1 MMSMAIRLKKATED
15 DLRMIHY
22 IQVKSFAQLLL
33 KYEDFESSPA
43 AEGMDDI
50 LQRFRQPFTDY
61 YLIELDDQQIGML
74 RVCDFGENCR
84 LSPLCILPEYQGK
97 GYAQQAMVLMESLYP
112 KARLWQLDTIA
123 QEMKLRHLYEKM
135 GYRRI
140 EKTEQIKEGM
150 EIVYYE
156 KPMHE

>member
-1 MMSMAIRLKKATED
+1 MAIHLRIATEA
-15 DLRMIHY
+15 DLRQILY

-43 AEGMDDI
+43 AEGMEDI
-50 LQRFRQPFTDY
+50 RQRFRQPFTDY
-61 YLIELDDQQIGML
+61 YLIMLDDQEIGML

-84 LSPLCILPEYQGK
+84 LSPLCILPEFQGK
-97 GYAQQAMVLMESLYP
+97 GYAQQAMAIMEDLYP

-123 QEMKLRHLYEKM
+123 QEEKLRHLYEKM

-140 EKTEQIKEGM
+140 EKTEQIKDGM
-150 EIVYYE
+150 ELVYYE
-156 KPMHE
+156 KPIH

>member
-1 MMSMAIRLKKATED
+1 MSIRLRKATEA
-15 DLRMIHY
+15 DLRKIHY

-61 YLIELDDQQIGML
+61 YLIVLDDLEIGML

-97 GYAQQAMVLMESLYP
+97 GYAQQAIALMESLYP

-150 EIVYYE
+150 ELVYYE
-156 KPMHE
+156 KPMH

>member
-1 MMSMAIRLKKATED
+1 MIRLRKATED
-15 DLRMIHY
+15 DLQKILY

-43 AEGMDDI
+43 AEGLDDI
-50 LQRFRQPFTDY
+50 RQRFRQPFTDY
-61 YLIELDDQQIGML
+61 YLIELEGLAVGML
-74 RVCDFGENCR
+74 RVCNFGEHCQ
-84 LSPLCILPEYQGK
+84 LSPICILPEFQGN
-97 GYAQQAMVLMESLYP
+97 GYAQQAIGIMESLYP

-123 QEMKLRHLYEKM
+123 QEQKLRHLYEKM

-150 EIVYYE
+150 ELVYYE
-156 KPMHE
+156 KPMH

>member
-1 MMSMAIRLKKATED
+1 MEIQLRKATED
-15 DLRMIHY
+15 DLRKIHY

-43 AEGMDDI
+43 AESLEDI
-50 LQRFRQPFTDY
+50 RQRFRQPFTDY
-61 YLIELDDQQIGML
+61 YLILLEDQEIGLL

-84 LSPLCILPEYQGK
+84 LSPICILPEYQGR
-97 GYAQQAMVLMESLYP
+97 GYAQRAMEIMESLYP
-112 KARLWQLDTIA
+112 HAHLWQLDTIA

-140 EKTEQIKEGM
+140 EKTEQIKDGM
-150 EIVYYE
+150 ELVYYE
-156 KPMHE
+156 KPVY

>member
-1 MMSMAIRLKKATED
+1 MPIQLKKATEE
-15 DLRMIHY
+15 DLRQILY

-50 LQRFRQPFTDY
+50 RQRFRQPFTDY
-61 YLIELDDQQIGML
+61 YLIMLDDLQIGML

-84 LSPLCILPEYQGK
+84 LSPLCILPEFQGK
-97 GYAQQAMVLMESLYP
+97 GYAQQAMAIMEDLYP

-123 QEMKLRHLYEKM
+123 QEEKLRHLYEKM

-140 EKTEQIKEGM
+140 EKTEQIKDGM
-150 EIVYYE
+150 ELVYYE
-156 KPMHE
+156 KPIH

>member
-1 MMSMAIRLKKATED
+1 MSIRLRKATEA
-15 DLRMIHY
+15 DLRKIHY

-61 YLIELDDQQIGML
+61 YLIELDDQDIGML

-97 GYAQQAMVLMESLYP
+97 GYAQQAIALMESLYP

-150 EIVYYE
+150 ELVYYE
-156 KPMHE
+156 KPMH

>member
-1 MMSMAIRLKKATED
+1 MTIRLRKATED
-15 DLRMIHY
+15 DLRKIHY

-43 AEGMDDI
+43 AESLEDI
-50 LQRFRQPFTDY
+50 RQRFRQPFTDY
-61 YLIELDDQQIGML
+61 YFVVLDDREIGML

-84 LSPLCILPEYQGK
+84 LSPLCILPEYQGR
-97 GYAQQAMVLMESLYP
+97 GYAQQAIAQMESLYP

-123 QEMKLRHLYEKM
+123 QEEKLRHLYEKM

-150 EIVYYE
+150 ELVFYE
-156 KPMHE
+156 KPMC

>member
-1 MMSMAIRLKKATED
+1 MAIQLRKATEE
-15 DLRMIHY
+15 DLRRIHY

-43 AEGMDDI
+43 ADSQEDI
-50 LQRFRQPFTDY
+50 RQRFRQPFTDY
-61 YLIELDDQQIGML
+61 YFVVLDDREIGML

-84 LSPLCILPEYQGK
+84 LSPLCILPEYQGR
-97 GYAQQAMVLMESLYP
+97 GYAQQAIAQMESLYP

-123 QEMKLRHLYEKM
+123 QEQKLRHLYEKM
-135 GYRRI
+135 GYRQI

-150 EIVYYE
+150 ELVYYE
-156 KPMHE
+156 KPMH